1 MWGSKL
7 IPLITFERQAELWA
21 PSPVIRASICIYQ
34 YLCYSL
40 TLRDL
45 VPPLTFRCLYY
56 DARKKKNHWNTIAQL
71 QVWAQT
77 HFHLHPPPT
86 PHPPGPI
93 ERLILAGVVCKWK
106 GGHHPQHAPSLDPC
120 QPYTSALICS
130 SFWAA
135 GTGGSHIKRLIP
147 IDLSAALSLALH
159 LMVDGAPD
167 WNRAA
172 KTRRGWK
179 QPRLRA
185 KIPYVLVL
193 VE

>member
-77 HFHLHPPPT
+77 HFHLHPPP
-86 PHPPGPI
+86 HPPPSRSNWTSNLSWCCVQV
-93 ERLILAGVVCKWK
+93 ERRTSSTAC
-106 GGHHPQHAPSLDPC
+106 SLFRSL
-120 QPYTSALICS
+120 SAVHIC
-130 SFWAA
+130 
-135 GTGGSHIKRLIP
+135 
-147 IDLSAALSLALH
+147 IDLQLFLSRR
-159 LMVDGAPD
+159 DGWQSYQEADPY
-167 WNRAA
+167 WSERSTF
-172 KTRRGWK
+172 TRPSFDGGRRSWLK
-179 QPRLRA
+179 
-185 KIPYVLVL
+185 
-193 VE
+193 